1 MSQITNPASRRE
13 RGHRWRSLPGR
24 PEHSFLAPGPARRNL
39 PVEFVFVPSNP
50 QGSPSGCAFEGE
62 SVVTGKNAW
71 PLRIEVL
78 LLGVFRKIQH
88 GAYEAH

>member
-1 MSQITNPASRRE
+1 
-13 RGHRWRSLPGR
+13 
-24 PEHSFLAPGPARRNL
+24 
-39 PVEFVFVPSNP
+39 VFVPSNP